1 MISFR
6 AVFITLLGSQ
16 RKSLKK
22 LETKHRIEQTTFESR
37 LFEKILFLHMTDKR
51 QKVEFTDVFLR
62 ILFSA
67 VF

>member
-22 LETKHRIEQTTFESR
+22 LEAKHRIEQTTFESR
-37 LFEKILFLHMTDKR
+37 LFEKKLFLHMTDKR
-51 QKVEFTDVFLR
+51 QKVEFTDVFLC